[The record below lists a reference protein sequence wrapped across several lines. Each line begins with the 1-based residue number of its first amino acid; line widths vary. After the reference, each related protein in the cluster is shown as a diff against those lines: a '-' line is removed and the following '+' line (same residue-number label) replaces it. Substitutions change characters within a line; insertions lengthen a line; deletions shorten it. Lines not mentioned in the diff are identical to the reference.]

1 MLLLFVFRQSWR
13 VICVVTISG
22 IYFYTAKAQGLGC
35 LNHNLSSALPPTPN
49 TKVEL
54 DSLLPCVSRL

>member
-1 MLLLFVFRQSWR
+1 M
-13 VICVVTISG
+13 VTISV
-22 IYFYTAKAQGLGC
+22 IYFYTAKAQSLGC